1 MTNQQIESSQGIKKY
16 LPIVQ
21 WLAGY
26 QLQWLRPDLVAGLTT
41 AAVVIPQSLAYA
53 TIAGL
58 PVEVGLYA
66 ALVPMVVYALLG
78 TSRVLSVSVTSTI
91 SILTA
96 ATLAPVVQSSDPA
109 QYLMAASALAILVGA
124 FLILAGILRL
134 GFLANLISQPVLTGF
149 KAGVGVVIFV
159 GQIGKV
165 LGVSVAKAPF
175 LQTLAALGQSLG
187 DIHWVT
193 FALALVTLALLIVLP
208 RVTQRVPAALLA
220 VILGIA
226 ASALLNL
233 EALGVSLV
241 GDIPPGLPAFTV
253 PDLSL
258 VAQLWPGALGIALMS
273 FTESFA
279 ASRAFARKEDPT
291 IDADQE
297 LLALG
302 FANVGGGLF
311 QAYPGGGGTSQTAVN
326 SNAGAKTELSAITTA
341 LVVMLTLLFLASLI
355 SLMPQATLGAIVMV
369 AAVGLINLREFR
381 AIRVIRTTE
390 WIWALIAFLGVILLG
405 TLEGILIAV
414 LISVLTIMYQASYPP
429 VYALGRKVGTDVF
442 RPLAGEHPTDE
453 TISGLLMV
461 RTEGRMNF
469 ASAPNITDKLWE
481 LITEAQPTVIAFDCS
496 AIPDLEYT
504 ALKML
509 TELEE
514 SLNEQD
520 IILWLAG
527 LNPEPL
533 KVLQRSPLGVKL
545 GQERLFLNLEQAVEA
560 YQVRGS
566 SPSKAR

>member
-134 GFLANLISQPVLTGF
+134 GFLANLISQPVLIGF

-233 EALGVSLV
+233 ETLGVSLV

-258 VAQLWPGALGIALMS
+258 VGQLWPGALGIALMS

-326 SNAGAKTELSAITTA
+326 STAGAKTELSAITTA